1 MFPDEK
7 IIFEIPI
14 YSMSENE
21 FNRRWDKK
29 KKFLAEY
36 FMEYGENSEERANEI
51 MHTCYYPQY
60 VWKYNQIIGFV
71 EIAVAPRDISFN
83 IYKTLDKKMV
93 AVSKTKH
100 FIQNLHII
108 SKHFPIEK
116 KSNEEIVREID
127 GWLDSIARELPKTM
141 CLFLDTYNIVKDHLD
156 FRGIRDDIIKS
167 AKQ

>member
-1 MFPDEK
+1 MFLNER

-14 YSMSENE
+14 YSMSEEE
-21 FNRRWDKK
+21 FNRRWDKR
-29 KKFLAEY
+29 KKFLTEY
-36 FMEYGENSEERANEI
+36 FMEHGGDAEERAEI
-51 MHTCYYPQY
+51 IYTGHYPQY
-60 VWKYNQIIGFV
+60 VWKYNQIVGFV

-100 FIQNLHII
+100 FIQNLHSI
-108 SKHFPIEK
+108 SKHFPIGK

-127 GWLDSIARELPKTM
+127 GWLESIAQELPKTM
-141 CLFLDTYNIVKDHLD
+141 CLFLDTYNTVKYHLD
-156 FRGIRDDIIKS
+156 FIGIRDDIIKL